1 MKAPFIM
8 LVDDE
13 VTLVK
18 TMARRLE
25 KRSIKTV
32 SAFSGEECLEE
43 LKAHQNI
50 DVIVLD
56 VKMPGMSGG
65 EILKEIKKSSPL
77 AHVIILAGHGRV
89 GGAAESLKFGAIDYL
104 IKPVSTAKLLQKA
117 QEAFEKRKCLEQ
129 KIRDIQIRVLECQF
143 N

>member
-1 MKAPFIM
+1 MERM
-8 LVDDE
+8 RLLLVDDDQKFLSITKKSLAKQGHIVQTASKGSE
-13 VTLVK
+13 VF
-18 TMARRLE
+18 E
-25 KRSIKTV
+25 KLQ
-32 SAFSGEECLEE
+32 A
-43 LKAHQNI
+43 QNI
-50 DVIVLD
+50 HVIVLD

-77 AHVIILAGHGRV
+77 AQVIILAGHGRV
-89 GGAAESLKFGAIDYL
+89 GAAESLKFGAIDYL
-104 IKPVSTAKLLQKA
+104 IKPVSIAKLLQKA